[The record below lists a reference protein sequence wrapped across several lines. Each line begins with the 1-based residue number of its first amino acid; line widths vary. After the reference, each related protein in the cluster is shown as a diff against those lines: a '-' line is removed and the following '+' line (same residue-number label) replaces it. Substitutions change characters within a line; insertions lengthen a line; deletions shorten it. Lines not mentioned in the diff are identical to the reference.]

1 MEEKRKSTR
10 RAWTREDIS
19 YLTQHYG
26 RKPIKEIA
34 KELGRSELSARL
46 YALHHRMIPEGTKT
60 VKRNLL
66 VELLKVRFRH
76 LEDFTPSRWFYA
88 ECHITA
94 PRFAAIFS
102 GRKRIKPEE
111 YKAIAAYFDIT
122 AAEAMDSRQ
131 LELNFEQDTNHE
143 PEDTRDC

>member
-1 MEEKRKSTR
+1 MECKTKDIKNMEKKSTR

-34 KELGRSELSARL
+34 KELGRSELSVRL

-60 VKRNLL
+60 ATRNLL
-66 VELLKVRFRH
+66 VELLKIRFRH
-76 LEDFTPSRWFYA
+76 LEDFTPSKYFYA
-88 ECHITA
+88 ECHISQFRYA
-94 PRFAAIFS
+94 DIFY
-102 GRKRIKPEE
+102 GRKQIKPEE

-122 AAEAMDSRQ
+122 AAEAIESRQ
-131 LELNFEQDTNHE
+131 LELAFDDNE
-143 PEDTRDC
+143 

>member
-1 MEEKRKSTR
+1 MECKTKDLKNMEKKSTR

-66 VELLKVRFRH
+66 VELLKIRFRH
-76 LEDFTPSRWFYA
+76 LEDFTPSKYFYA
-88 ECHITA
+88 ECHISQFRYA
-94 PRFAAIFS
+94 DIFY
-102 GRKRIKPEE
+102 GRKQIKPEE

-122 AAEAMDSRQ
+122 AAEALESRQ
-131 LELNFEQDTNHE
+131 LELSFDDNE
-143 PEDTRDC
+143 

>member
-1 MEEKRKSTR
+1 MECKTKDIKNMEKKSTR

-76 LEDFTPSRWFYA
+76 LEDFTPSKYFYA
-88 ECHITA
+88 ECHISQFRYA
-94 PRFAAIFS
+94 DIFY
-102 GRKRIKPEE
+102 GRKQIKPEE

-122 AAEAMDSRQ
+122 AAEALESRQ
-131 LELNFEQDTNHE
+131 LELAFDDNE
-143 PEDTRDC
+143 

>member
-1 MEEKRKSTR
+1 MECKTKDLKNMEKKSTR

-34 KELGRSELSARL
+34 KALGRSELSVRL

-60 VKRNLL
+60 TKRNLL
-66 VELLKVRFRH
+66 VELLKIRFRH
-76 LEDFTPSRWFYA
+76 LEDFTPSKYFYA
-88 ECHITA
+88 ECHISQFRYA
-94 PRFAAIFS
+94 DIFY
-102 GRKRIKPEE
+102 GRKQIKPEE

-122 AAEAMDSRQ
+122 AAEAIESRQ
-131 LELNFEQDTNHE
+131 LELAFDDNE
-143 PEDTRDC
+143 